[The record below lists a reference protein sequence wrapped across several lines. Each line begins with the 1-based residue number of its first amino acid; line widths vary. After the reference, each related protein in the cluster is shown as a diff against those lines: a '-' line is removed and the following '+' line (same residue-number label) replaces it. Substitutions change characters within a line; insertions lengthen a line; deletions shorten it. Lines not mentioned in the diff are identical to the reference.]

1 MILLATITGA
11 IVIANVSLTARLSN
25 KTGNLYTLLI
35 NYIFGLL
42 GAIVLIAFFR
52 PNLAISLSN
61 IPIWAYFGGLVGIL
75 IILIC
80 NYVLKNIQTFELT
93 FLAFAG
99 QMIAGILIDSFQGTI
114 PELKQLI
121 GILIVIIG
129 LSIYSGS
136 FNRPTKFTVKKYL

>member
-1 MILLATITGA
+1 MILLATFTGA

-42 GAIVLIAFFR
+42 GAILLIAFFR
-52 PNLAISLSN
+52 PSLDLSLSN
-61 IPIWAYFGGLVGIL
+61 IPFWAYFGGMIGIF

-80 NYVLKNIQTFELT
+80 NHVLKNIQTFELT
-93 FLAFAG
+93 FLAFTG
-99 QMIAGILIDSFQGTI
+99 QMVAGILIDSFRGTI
-114 PELKQLI
+114 PDIKQLI
-121 GILIVIIG
+121 GILIVVLG

-136 FNRPTKFTVKKYL
+136 FNRLRRFS

>member
-136 FNRPTKFTVKKYL
+136 LNRPRKFTVKKYL

>member
-1 MILLATITGA
+1 MILLATFTGA

-42 GAIVLIAFFR
+42 GALLLIAFFR
-52 PNLAISLSN
+52 PNLAISFDN
-61 IPIWAYFGGLVGIL
+61 IPIWAYFGGMVGIL

-114 PELKQLI
+114 PELKQLL
-121 GILIVIIG
+121 GIFIVIIG
-129 LSIYSGS
+129 LSVYSGT
-136 FNRPTKFTVKKYL
+136 FIRPKKLLLNKKV